1 MMKKFMLVCIA
12 TLFIY
17 GLNAQEET
25 RLLRFPAI
33 SGDQVVFTYAGDLYT
48 VDKQGGIARN

>member
-1 MMKKFMLVCIA
+1 MMEKIILSCIA
-12 TLFIY
+12 VLFLF

-33 SGDQVVFTYAGDLYT
+33 YGDQVVFTYAF
-48 VDKQGGIARN
+48 DKFYK